1 MNFQKIIKKYSRF
14 NFFILAVI
22 TLLAFSFIYFLYY
35 RYRSQADVYAI
46 IMLTRPPNMLVNA
59 PYNWVPS
66 WLGNSIEPG
75 DRDVSPIG
83 GTNAIVLEKDSFD
96 FINNGQVVSLLL
108 KVKAVKDRTG
118 VYLFKNKPLS
128 VGMNMI
134 FNFTKTSTNAIVTS
148 IGTEMPNYDYK
159 KLTIKAKGRLSESSI
174 FDKIRVGD
182 EIKNSR
188 GDTLAKI
195 VAKNIAPADVRFQVS
210 GISEN
215 ISYSKSNVDLQ
226 LTIDLLSQKIDET
239 FYFPDNQIIKL
250 GEYLFLSFPTITL
263 LNYQITDIQELN

>member
-35 RYRSQADVYAI
+35 RYRSQADVYAT
-46 IMLTRPPNMLVNA
+46 IMLTRPSNMLVNA

-134 FNFTKTSTNAIVTS
+134 FNFTKTSTSGIVTS
-148 IGTEMPNYDYK
+148 IGTELPNYHYN
-159 KLTIKAKGRLSESSI
+159 KLSVKAKGRLSESSI